1 MIVKPKTRGFIC
13 TTAHPVGCARHV
25 ADQIAY
31 VEFKGAM
38 TGCKNVLVVGCSTG
52 FGLASRIA
60 AAFGCGAK
68 TIGVSYDHPA
78 SGKRTG
84 TPGWYN
90 NAAFETYAHDDGL
103 YAKTLIGDAFSQE
116 IKEKAAG
123 LIQKDLGKIELLI
136 YSVAAPRR
144 TDAQGVTYSS
154 VLKPVGEIFE
164 SRSIDLSTNE
174 IKEVAIEPAN
184 DEEVAATVKVMGGE
198 DWQLWI
204 NLLQKE
210 GLLADNFTTVAYS
223 YIGPEVTHAIYKN
236 GSIGQ
241 AKKDL
246 LETANRMTD
255 QLASIGGRAVISV
268 NKALVT
274 QASAA
279 IPVVPLYIS
288 ILFHVMKEQGS
299 HEGCI
304 EQMDRLLREKL
315 FASPAPLDEEKRIR
329 MDDWEMDPKVQNAV
343 DQLWDKVNDENLKQY
358 ADLDGYWKDFYQL
371 FGFGIDGVDYDADVD
386 VDVKIPSVE

>member
-1 MIVKPKTRGFIC
+1 MKE
-13 TTAHPVGCARHV
+13 
-25 ADQIAY
+25 Q
-31 VEFKGAM
+31 
-38 TGCKNVLVVGCSTG
+38 
-52 FGLASRIA
+52 A
-60 AAFGCGAK
+60 A
-68 TIGVSYDHPA
+68 
-78 SGKRTG
+78 
-84 TPGWYN
+84 
-90 NAAFETYAHDDGL
+90 E
-103 YAKTLIGDAFSQE
+103 
-116 IKEKAAG
+116 
-123 LIQKDLGKIELLI
+123 LIQKDLGQIDLLV

-144 TDAQGVTYSS
+144 TDAEGRTYSS
-154 VLKPVGEIFE
+154 VLKPVGAPFK
-164 SRSIDLSTNE
+164 SRSIDLSTNQ
-174 IKEVAIEPAN
+174 IKEVSIEPASG
-184 DEEVAATVKVMGGE
+184 EEVAATVKVMGGE

-204 NLLQKE
+204 DLLKE
-210 GLLADNFTTVAYS
+210 KGLLTQSFATVAYS

-246 LETANRMTD
+246 QETALRITE
-255 QLASIGGRAVISV
+255 QLSAIGGKAFISV

-288 ILFHVMKEQGS
+288 ILFHVMKEQGT

-304 EQMDRLLREKL
+304 EQMDRLLRKKL
-315 FASPAPLDEEKRIR
+315 FASPIPVDEENRIR
-329 MDDWEMDPKVQNAV
+329 MDDWEMDSRVQSAV
-343 DQLWDKVNDENLKQY
+343 DSLWNQVTDENLKQY